1 MFVYT
6 TECRRIQ
13 KSESRHG
20 ARTEIEM
27 QLCDPSDDRSPYKV
41 PIAVIGIIQRTEEL
55 AKIWDSL
62 RELDTGVHWKRAIVV
77 VYKL

>member
-1 MFVYT
+1 MEIKT
-6 TECRRIQ
+6 CSATEQARIQ

-20 ARTEIEM
+20 ALTEIEM
-27 QLCDPSDDRSPYKV
+27 QLCDPSDDRDSYKV

-62 RELDTGVHWKRAIVV
+62 RELDTGVH
-77 VYKL
+77 